1 VGAMVAQQLRLGLW
15 MRYWAGLHLACHVG
29 TPSHVGKRM
38 LQLASVGPHDHV
50 VDLGCGDGH
59 LLMAG

>member
-1 VGAMVAQQLRLGLW
+1 VRAMVAQQLRLGLW
-15 MRYWAGLHLACHVG
+15 MRYCSGLHLAPHVG

-38 LQLASVGPHDHV
+38 LQLASVGPNDHV
-50 VDLGCGDGH
+50 VNLGCGDGH